1 MAKILGLAD
10 IAVDGTVVLSGDDS
24 TLEPGGVERKVVK
37 GNKVQ
42 GYSEAAMESTLEV
55 NVAIDDTFSI
65 DFFRNITNSTITF
78 TADTGQVW
86 SIAGAWCSKPPGIA
100 QKDGRS
106 KVTFTG
112 PPATE
117 ILA

>member
-24 TLEPGGVERKVVK
+24 TLEPGGVTREVVK
-37 GNKVQ
+37 GNQVN
-42 GYSEAAMESTLEV
+42 GYKEAVMESKLEV
-55 NVAIDDTFSI
+55 NVAIDASFSL
-65 DFFRNITNSTITF
+65 DFYRGITNSTITF

-86 SIAGAWCSKPPGIA
+86 SIAGAWCSTPPSIA
-100 QKDGRS
+100 QKDG
-106 KVTFTG
+106 KAKIEFTG

-117 ILA
+117 QLA